1 LPNGKLKGVI
11 RITIEEKEDLNSIID
26 RAAKLLWDG
35 KKSGKRLFYDDG
47 GDVLESQSIFSK
59 NTLYISEGE
68 DWIGNI

>member
-35 KKSGKRLFYDDG
+35 KNQERDYFTTM
-47 GDVLESQSIFSK
+47 EAMFSSLK
-59 NTLYISEGE
+59 VFLARIPFILAKVR
-68 DWIGNI
+68 IG